1 MRYLDYLIGQPVSFT
16 IAERVSPQQV
26 AERLRSEVRSRFWP
40 FHFEKVVGRV
50 GAETLSIEWR
60 GGAFGSAMAAPLS
73 GRLTSTAGGTQFRG
87 RFGAPLA
94 MRLFLVVWTCFDF
107 MAVVLMLG
115 GGSRGQAVPWFVFPF
130 LLVHWL
136 APFGMVALGL
146 IGADIVKQRLIDFVI
161 DVGAGRNFQQRERS
175 SRVRA

>member
-60 GGAFGSAMAAPLS
+60 GGAFGSGMGAPLS
-73 GRLTSTAGGTQFRG
+73 GRLTSTAGDTQFKG
-87 RFGAPLA
+87 RFGAPLT
-94 MRLFLVVWTCFDF
+94 MRFFLVVWTCFDF
-107 MAVVLMLG
+107 MVVVLMLG
-115 GGSRGQAVPWFVFPF
+115 GGESGQTAPWFVFPF

-146 IGADIVKQRLIDFVI
+146 IGADVIKQRLIDFVI
-161 DVGAGRNFQQRERS
+161 DVGAGRTFDQK
-175 SRVRA
+175 RAVK